1 MAITN
6 FIPQIWSAALLTRF
20 AAAEVVLPTVNR
32 SYEGEARNG
41 NRVNITSIATPTVQD
56 YKASGRTITPEAL
69 SDTQIPLLID
79 QEKAIAFKVDDV
91 DRVQA
96 AGSFE
101 AVTADAARA
110 LVEDAESYVLGKM
123 MSEGTDDN
131 GGDSPA
137 AIDSP
142 SQAFDAVKTLRVAL
156 AKASVPASQRYLVVN
171 PDFAG
176 FLLSE
181 ASKLTS
187 ADAAGSAGEL
197 RNGVLGN
204 LLGFT
209 VLESPL
215 LNPDK
220 PTAVAYHTS
229 AVAYVNQIERVEALR
244 DPDSFSDIVRMLHVY
259 GAKVIRPAAVRVF
272 ASA

>member
-6 FIPQIWSAALLTRF
+6 FIPQIWSGALLTRF
-20 AAAEVVLPTVNR
+20 AANEVVIPTVTR
-32 SYEGEARNG
+32 SYEGEARSG
-41 NRVNITSIATPTVQD
+41 NRVNITTITTPTVKD
-56 YKASGRTITPEAL
+56 YKAGGRKITPDAL
-69 SDTQIPLLID
+69 SDTQVPLLID
-79 QEKAIAFKVDDV
+79 QEKAIAFLVDDV

-96 AGSFE
+96 AGSFD

-123 MSEGTDDN
+123 MTEGTNDN
-131 GGDSPA
+131 GGGTPVT
-137 AIDSP
+137 IDSP
-142 SQAFDAVKTLRVAL
+142 TKAFDAVKTLRVSL
-156 AKASVPASQRYLVVN
+156 AKEKVPASQRFLVVN

-176 FLLSE
+176 FLLAE
-181 ASKLTS
+181 QSKLTS
-187 ADAAGSAGEL
+187 ADAAGSTGEL
-197 RNGVLGN
+197 RNGVLGS

-215 LNPDK
+215 LNPAK
-220 PTAVAYHTS
+220 PTAVAYHSS

-244 DPDSFSDIVRMLHVY
+244 DPESFSDIVRMLHVY
-259 GAKVIRPAAVRVF
+259 GAKVIRSTAVRVY

>member
-1 MAITN
+1 TN

-20 AAAEVVLPTVNR
+20 AANEVVLPTVNR

-41 NRVNITSIATPTVQD
+41 NRVNITSITTPTVQD

-69 SDTQIPLLID
+69 SDTQVPLLID

-137 AIDSP
+137 TIDSP
-142 SQAFDAVKTLRVAL
+142 SKAFDAVKTLRVAL

-181 ASKLTS
+181 ASTQPG
-187 ADAAGSAGEL
+187 ADAAGSAGGL
-197 RNGVLGN
+197 GSGGRGN
-204 LLGFT
+204 LVGFT
-209 VLESPL
+209 VLASLL
-215 LNPDK
+215 LNPTK
-220 PTAVAYHTS
+220 PSAVGFHTA
-229 AVAYVNQIERVEALR
+229 AVAYVNQIECVEALR
-244 DPDSFSDIVRMLHVY
+244 VPDSFSYIVRMLHVY
-259 GAKVIRPAAVRVF
+259 GAK
-272 ASA
+272 

>member
-20 AAAEVVLPTVNR
+20 PGSEIVIPTVNR
-32 SYEGEARNG
+32 SYEGEARSG
-41 NRVNITSIATPTVQD
+41 NRVNITTITTPTVKD
-56 YKASGRTITPEAL
+56 YKAGGRKITPDAL
-69 SDTQIPLLID
+69 SDTQVPLLID
-79 QEKAIAFKVDDV
+79 QEKAIAFLVDDV

-96 AGSFE
+96 AGSFD

-123 MSEGTDDN
+123 MAEGTDDN
-131 GGDSPA
+131 GDASTV
-137 AIDSP
+137 DSP
-142 SQAFDAVKTLRVAL
+142 SKAFDAVKSLRVSL
-156 AKASVPASQRYLVVN
+156 AKANVPATGRYLVVN

-176 FLLSE
+176 FLLAE
-181 ASKLTS
+181 QSKLTS
-187 ADAAGSAGEL
+187 ADAAGSTGEL
-197 RNGVLGN
+197 RSGVLGN

-209 VLESPL
+209 ALEQPL
-215 LNPDK
+215 LNPTK

-244 DPDSFSDIVRMLHVY
+244 DPESFSDIVRMLHVY
-259 GAKVIRPAAVRVF
+259 GAKVIRPSAVRTY